1 MNTGALA
8 FWTAGLAAA
17 LGLGTA
23 AYRADRGLKLALRT
37 AVAHATGVAVDAV
50 IIDEASI
57 GFFGLQV
64 DGLSA
69 GQLVAAHARFVPG
82 LGTLLGGRM
91 DGTLHVEG
99 ILIEDPPIGAFDH
112 VSVERADIVL
122 GDQVRVHAHGVTAE
136 LGPWARRIPVT
147 VGDVGIEVERRGGA
161 VRRAAFTALSAGP
174 LHDLA
179 GGLHRRDGVVSLTAA
194 APGVTLLARLHEDGL
209 SASATL
215 DRFALTFDE
224 RSLPWGTALGVPSGT
239 LAVTGTA
246 TLRVPRGAEDG
257 AEDDAATVEIT
268 ADATGSVNAPRLARL
283 PLVLDGIAVAANAT
297 LDDGTAHLTLNA
309 ARAGASIE
317 TTFDL
322 VDHDDSGVVATATA
336 LLPEISCATL
346 LAAMPEALRPALDGM
361 GLDGTVG
368 GQLTMTLP
376 VERPA
381 QLVLDGALANRCVVK
396 SEPPLADVV
405 HLRTEA
411 PRLPGARDARGQ
423 PRVVE
428 LGRSNPSYRP
438 LEQMPA
444 LVPAIMLQA
453 EDGRF
458 YQHAGVDLAQ
468 IGRAL
473 SRDLETGTP
482 GAGGS
487 TITQQ
492 VAKNLFLSG
501 ERTMGRKLEEVV
513 LAWRLEQQL
522 GKRRILE
529 LYLNLVE
536 LGPGIY
542 GVAEAARAYFHK
554 DLSAVSAD
562 EVAQLAALLPA
573 PRRGMDEAWA
583 RRRAQL
589 VARLPAKLRP
599 AVALGTVAT
608 TGTATAANQP

>member
-1 MNTGALA
+1 MNTRALA
-8 FWTAGLAAA
+8 FWTASLAAA
-17 LGLGTA
+17 LGLGAA
-23 AYRADRGLKLALRT
+23 AYRAHTGLRLALRT

-50 IIDEASI
+50 IIDQASI
-57 GFFGLQV
+57 GFFGLEV

-69 GQLVAAHARFVPG
+69 GQLVASHARFVPG
-82 LGTLLGGRM
+82 LGTLLGGRL

-99 ILIEDPPIGAFDH
+99 VVVEDPPLGAFDQ
-112 VSVERADIVL
+112 VSIERADIVL
-122 GDQVRVHAHGVTAE
+122 GDQVRLHAHGVTAE
-136 LGPWARRIPVT
+136 LGPWARRMPVT
-147 VGDVGIEVERRGGA
+147 IGDVGIEVERRGWA

-179 GGLHRRDGVVSLTAA
+179 GGLHRRDGIVSLTAA
-194 APGVTLLARLHEDGL
+194 APGVTLLARLLEDGL
-209 SASATL
+209 SASVTL
-215 DRFALTFDE
+215 DHFGLTFDD
-224 RSLPWGTALGVPSGT
+224 RSMPWGAALGVPSGR
-239 LAVTGTA
+239 LSVTGTA
-246 TLRVPRGAEDG
+246 TLRVPRGTE
-257 AEDDAATVEIT
+257 ESPAAFEVT
-268 ADATGSVNAPRLARL
+268 ADATGSVNAPRLAPR
-283 PLVLDGIAVAANAT
+283 PIVLDGTSIAANAT
-297 LDDGTAHLTLNA
+297 LDDGTAHLALNA
-309 ARAGASIE
+309 ARAGATVE

-322 VDHDDSGVVATATA
+322 AEQDDIGGVATATA
-336 LLPEISCATL
+336 RLRDVSCATL
-346 LAAMPEALRPALDGM
+346 FAAMPEALRPALDGM

-368 GQLTMTLP
+368 GQLTMTVP
-376 VERPA
+376 VDRPA
-381 QLVLDGALANRCVVK
+381 QLVLDGELANRCVVR
-396 SEPPLADVV
+396 SEPPLADVA

-411 PRLPGARDARGQ
+411 PQLPGARDEGGQ
-423 PRVVE
+423 PRVIE
-428 LGRSNPSYRP
+428 LGRANPSYRP
-438 LEQMPA
+438 LEQIPA
-444 LVPAIMLQA
+444 LVTAILVQA

-473 SRDLETGTP
+473 SHDLESGTP

-501 ERTMGRKLEEVV
+501 ERTVGRKLEEVV

-554 DLSAVSAD
+554 DLSVVNAD
-562 EVAQLAALLPA
+562 EAAQLAALLPA

-583 RRRAQL
+583 RRRAHL
-589 VARLPAKLRP
+589 VARLPANLRQ
-599 AVALGTVAT
+599 
-608 TGTATAANQP
+608 AANQP